1 MKYCSKCLYGD
12 DHPLGIEFD
21 ENDICSGCLIHEEK
35 NSINWKDRWIE
46 LEKLISSYRSK
57 NKSNYDCIVPVS
69 GSSESYYI
77 LDIVKN
83 KLKMKPLLVSYNKY
97 FNTPLGIRNLSNLRI
112 KFDSDILI
120 QNVNPLSVKKITK
133 TTLGK
138 LGSMYWPCIAGST
151 AFPVQTAARYK
162 IPLIIWGAHQG
173 IEQVGMYSHL
183 NNVEMTRRY
192 RKVHDLMGYEADDL
206 LSTFDSL
213 SEEHIWQY
221 RYPSDQN
228 INEVGIRG
236 IYLGNYIRWDPK
248 NQYEE
253 MISSFE
259 YKTSNFSRTFN
270 CYDHVDCF
278 NYMDVHDYIKYI
290 KHGFSKVTDHA
301 SREIRHGRIN
311 REEGIKLV
319 NKYQSKDTKYLDLFL
334 EWLDL
339 DKDSFNFVIDQFR
352 NKKYWQEI
360 EPKKWKRINKIDD
373 KSSIE
378 KEINKLNYISNSSLE
393 MDLPKKYITVG
404 KGYP

>member
-1 MKYCSKCLYGD
+1 MKYCSKCLYGN

-21 ENDICSGCLIHEEK
+21 ENNICSGCLIHEEK
-35 NSINWKDRWIE
+35 NFINWKDRWVK
-46 LEKLISSYRSK
+46 LEKLISPYRSK
-57 NKSNYDCIVPVS
+57 DKSNYDCIVPVS

-77 LDIVKN
+77 VDIVKN

-112 KFDSDILI
+112 KFDSDILV

-133 TTLGK
+133 TTLRK

-151 AFPVQTAARYK
+151 VFPVQTAARYK

-173 IEQVGMYSHL
+173 IEQVGMFSHL

-192 RKVHDLMGYEADDL
+192 RKDHDLMGYEADDL

-221 RYPSDQN
+221 RYPSDQI

-248 NQYEE
+248 KQYEE
-253 MISSFE
+253 TINLFD

-352 NKKYWQEI
+352 NKKYWQET

-373 KSSIE
+373 NPSIE
-378 KEINKLNYISNSSLE
+378 NEINKLNYISNSSLE
-393 MDLPKKYITVG
+393 MHLPKKYITVG
-404 KGYP
+404 KGFP

>member
-1 MKYCSKCLYGD
+1 
-12 DHPLGIEFD
+12 
-21 ENDICSGCLIHEEK
+21 
-35 NSINWKDRWIE
+35 
-46 LEKLISSYRSK
+46 
-57 NKSNYDCIVPVS
+57 
-69 GSSESYYI
+69 
-77 LDIVKN
+77 
-83 KLKMKPLLVSYNKY
+83 
-97 FNTPLGIRNLSNLRI
+97 
-112 KFDSDILI
+112 
-120 QNVNPLSVKKITK
+120 
-133 TTLGK
+133 
-138 LGSMYWPCIAGST
+138 
-151 AFPVQTAARYK
+151 
-162 IPLIIWGAHQG
+162 
-173 IEQVGMYSHL
+173 
-183 NNVEMTRRY
+183 
-192 RKVHDLMGYEADDL
+192 MGYEADDL